1 MTKTVLLASVVALFT
16 FAGCSQQTAQP
27 EAQPEVQPEAVAEVN
42 KTVEKAEEDVQLVE
56 EVVETPHSMKE
67 MAVETVQTV
76 K

>member
-27 EAQPEVQPEAVAEVN
+27 EAQPEVVAEVN
-42 KTVEKAEEDVQLVE
+42 KTVEKVEEDVQLVE